1 MLRSR
6 RVDRLGL
13 GFGRGSALVTAVSHR
28 PLFLP
33 ALRPPRRHPTGC
45 NRGAY
50 GVDSCRSVWAVR
62 LGSASSAC
70 ATAGIVCSDVVGEAA
85 AAATSGD
92 FDLPIPLLPW
102 CCLLRHRQR
111 RWERCVQK
119 IWPTRGVGLC
129 GKTAGSVLGLW
140 SAACGFGGLLRCD
153 RTETTESRTGERG
166 EDPRP
171 TRPNVL
177 GLPAADGFFSS
188 QSGFDCDGVSP
199 VQGWMATRPLPRRR
213 SGGGAD
219 GHGVFGVF
227 VFCPPPGL
235 YVFFLGALLQ
245 CVLGQLCFCTLLA
258 SAACMLWLLLG

>member
-33 ALRPPRRHPTGC
+33 GLRPPRRRPTGW
-45 NRGAY
+45 NRGAF
-50 GVDSCRSVWAVR
+50 GVDSCRSVWAAR
-62 LGSASSAC
+62 LGSVSPAC
-70 ATAGIVCSDVVGEAA
+70 AAAGIVCSDVVSEAAA

-92 FDLPIPLLPW
+92 FVLPIPLLPW

-111 RWERCVQK
+111 RWERCVQE
-119 IWPTRGVGLC
+119 IWRTRSVVPC
-129 GKTAGSVLGLW
+129 GKTAGSVP
-140 SAACGFGGLLRCD
+140 SAACGFGGLLRCG
-153 RTETTESRTGERG
+153 RTETTESRTVERG

-171 TRPNVL
+171 TRLKVSV
-177 GLPAADGFFSS
+177 LPAADRFFGS

-199 VQGWMATRPLPRRR
+199 VQGWMATRPLPQRH

-219 GHGVFGVF
+219 RRGVLVFLRFG
-227 VFCPPPGL
+227 PPGL
-235 YVFFLGALLQ
+235 YLFFLGAFLQ
-245 CVLGQLCFCTLLA
+245 CVRGQLCFWTRPA
-258 SAACMLWLLLG
+258 SAACMLCLLLG